1 MMITISWE
9 VRYKETKNI
18 DVINII
24 ISKKALTSIKEKDD
38 IPEKTT

>member
-1 MMITISWE
+1 MITISWE

-18 DVINII
+18 EIINVHFQEV
-24 ISKKALTSIKEKDD
+24 LTSLKLRDD